1 MLANIQA
8 LRALAA
14 IFVMLAHVGSLSAYY
29 AYFPKIDFLHHG
41 IFGVDLFF
49 VISGFIMVYITSE
62 RWSGAGS
69 FLAARALR
77 IYPLWWLCTL
87 IIAPESIPFL
97 LGKPDGWYYV
107 ASFFLVPAPTG
118 SGDLYPAITQGWTL
132 SYELMFYLVFG
143 LLMLTGKRYI
153 SVKVTVALLAL
164 FGAGLLSSGIPHKFF
179 TNTIFLEFA
188 FGVAIG
194 EAFVSNRL
202 RLWHVIPLS
211 TAAVLCWYFQE
222 LSMETFRPL
231 YYGVPAAALVIV
243 ALLAERASM
252 EAPKPVVFLG
262 DASYSLYLSHVAV
275 IVAVAPWLAWA
286 PFYTAFAITIC
297 AALAVSMLLYLG
309 FERPVHQLS
318 RRLYRM
324 RLARIIP

>member
-14 IFVMLAHVGSLSAYY
+14 IFVMLAHVGSLSAYH

-62 RWSGAGS
+62 RWSGVGS

-77 IYPLWWLCTL
+77 IYPLWWLCL
-87 IIAPESIPFL
+87 LVLAPEIIPYL

-107 ASFFLVPAPTG
+107 ASFFLVPAPIG
-118 SGDLYPAITQGWTL
+118 SGELYPPIVQGWTL

-143 LLMLTGKRYI
+143 LLMLTGRRYI
-153 SVKVTVALLAL
+153 AAKVAITLLAL
-164 FGAGLLSSGIPHKFF
+164 FGAGFLSSGTPHKFF
-179 TNTIFLEFA
+179 TNAIFLEFA

-202 RLWHVIPLS
+202 RLWYVVPLS
-211 TAAVLCWYFQE
+211 IAAAVGWYFKQPIVE
-222 LSMETFRPL
+222 DFRLL
-231 YYGVPAAALVIV
+231 YYGAPAAALVIV
-243 ALLAERASM
+243 ALLAERANIV
-252 EAPKPVVFLG
+252 APKPIEFLG
-262 DASYSLYLSHVAV
+262 DASYSLYLSHVTV
-275 IVAVAPWLAWA
+275 IMAVAPWLAWA
-286 PFYTAFAITIC
+286 PFYMAFPIVIC
-297 AALAVSMLLYLG
+297 AALAVSALLYLG
-309 FERPVHQLS
+309 FERPIHQAS
-318 RRLYRM
+318 RWFYRT
-324 RLARIIP
+324 RLARILP